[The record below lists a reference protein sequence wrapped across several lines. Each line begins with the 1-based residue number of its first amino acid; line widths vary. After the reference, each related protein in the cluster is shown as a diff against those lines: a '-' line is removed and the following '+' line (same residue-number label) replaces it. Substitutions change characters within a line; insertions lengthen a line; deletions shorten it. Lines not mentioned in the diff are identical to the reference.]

1 MIAHCNYK
9 AQISHHRTCTCT
21 AAGGSSQASLGTPSS
36 PIPDDVYQL
45 AVLWKGI
52 WSGLV
57 QQKKRL
63 ETIQEAWKAFEDKKE
78 VFVNFLAKA
87 EERVQSV
94 FKVLGTTKDLAVM
107 NAEFGAYQ
115 VSVCTCTH
123 VRVHVIVSACV
134 A

>member
-1 MIAHCNYK
+1 MELK
-9 AQISHHRTCTCT
+9 AQKSLPPCT
-21 AAGGSSQASLGTPSS
+21 AAGGSSQPSLGGGAPDS
-36 PIPDDVYQL
+36 PVPDDVYQL
-45 AVLWKGI
+45 AVLWKGL

-63 ETIQEAWKAFEDKKE
+63 EAIQEAWKAFEDKKE

-94 FKVLGTTKDLAVM
+94 FKVLSTTKDLAVM

-115 VSVCTCTH
+115 V
-123 VRVHVIVSACV
+123 RACI
-134 A
+134 

>member
-1 MIAHCNYK
+1 MNSSIIVLCAWVSFK
-9 AQISHHRTCTCT
+9 QKSSFPFPTIT
-21 AAGGSSQASLGTPSS
+21 AAGGASQTSVGTPDS

-45 AVLWKGI
+45 AILWKGI

-63 ETIQEAWKAFEDKKE
+63 EAIQDAWKAFEDKKE

-94 FKVLGTTKDLAVM
+94 FKVLSTTKDLAVM

-115 VSVCTCTH
+115 VSV
-123 VRVHVIVSACV
+123 
-134 A
+134 

>member
-1 MIAHCNYK
+1 MIAYNLPP
-9 AQISHHRTCTCT
+9 
-21 AAGGSSQASLGTPSS
+21 AAGGLSHTSLGTPDS

-52 WSGLV
+52 WSGLL

-63 ETIQEAWKAFEDKKE
+63 EAIQEAWKAFEDKKE

-94 FKVLGTTKDLAVM
+94 FKVLSTTKDLAVM

-115 VSVCTCTH
+115 VCVC
-123 VRVHVIVSACV
+123 VCV
-134 A
+134 CVNRAREKTREGRPGKVE